1 MTFIIGVVLAIWLAL
16 VLLLGASGAF
26 VRPPGE
32 VPFPIAMGVTAPLIV
47 FFIAFRVS
55 AAFRAFVLAIDL
67 PLVTAIQAWRF
78 AGFGF
83 LALYAYGILPGVF
96 AWPAGFGD
104 MAIGLTAP
112 WIALALSRRRSV
124 ANSQL
129 FVVWNLLGMFD
140 LVVAISIGALSAS
153 LGTGA
158 AGKVTT
164 APMAQM
170 PLVLIPAYFV
180 PLFAMLHVAA
190 LFQAR
195 QVALS
200 GRQGAPT

>member
-1 MTFIIGVVLAIWLAL
+1 MTAV
-16 VLLLGASGAF
+16 
-26 VRPPGE
+26 
-32 VPFPIAMGVTAPLIV
+32 
-47 FFIAFRVS
+47 
-55 AAFRAFVLAIDL
+55 
-67 PLVTAIQAWRF
+67 QAWRF

-83 LALYAYGILPGVF
+83 LALYAHGVLPGVF
-96 AWPAGFGD
+96 VWPAALGD

-112 WIALALSRRRSV
+112 WLALALVRRPGFAVSR
-124 ANSQL
+124 L
-129 FVVWNLLGMFD
+129 FVVWNLLGIFD

-158 AGKVTT
+158 AREVTT

-180 PLFAMLHVAA
+180 PLFAMLHLAA

-200 GRQGAPT
+200 GRQGEPA